1 MQWSKYE
8 DMFTVCKAVMTCLP
22 LSVAGAYEEK
32 LMRYVVSMNKR
43 MMQIQSDV
51 KRLNTRVWGGGGA
64 NGIAPTMRSQ
74 IPCGSIEQLRLL
86 EEELMESSAAYNDLV
101 SNCDIT
107 SHTACI
113 MKEMALILYV
123 SG

>member
-1 MQWSKYE
+1 MQWLKYE
-8 DMFTVCKAVMTCLP
+8 DIFAVRKAVMTCFP
-22 LSVAGAYEEK
+22 LSVAGAYEEQ

-43 MMQIQSDV
+43 MMQIQSDF

-64 NGIAPTMRSQ
+64 NGTAPTMRSQ

-101 SNCDIT
+101 SYCDIT

-113 MKEMALILYV
+113 MEEMALTLYV